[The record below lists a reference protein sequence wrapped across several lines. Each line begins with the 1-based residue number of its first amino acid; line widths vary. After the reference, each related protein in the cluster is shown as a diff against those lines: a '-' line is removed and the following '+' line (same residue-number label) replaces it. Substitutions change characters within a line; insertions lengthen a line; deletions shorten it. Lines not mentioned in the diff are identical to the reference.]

1 MTVGEAR
8 VLGALSGVRDPEL
21 DEPITELGFV
31 SDLEIEDKAV
41 YIRLRLPTYFCAPNF
56 AYLMVA
62 DAREAALSVPGIGK
76 ANVILDDHYAS
87 DEINGGVNEGQGI
100 DGAFP
105 GETEGPDLGELRSI
119 FQRKSFVSRQEKL
132 CRALLADGRTP
143 AELVRMRVGDLPP
156 TDEAEKYLERR
167 AELGV
172 DVSPG
177 SPLIIDPD
185 GRRVPE
191 EAVVE
196 HLRFA
201 KTVRVSIEGNAGL
214 CRGLLDVRYRSARG
228 VGQKEE
234 KKEAT
239 L

>member
-1 MTVGEAR
+1 MTVDAAR
-8 VLGALSGVRDPEL
+8 VLDALSDVRDPEL

-31 SDLEIEDKAV
+31 SGLEIEGETV
-41 YIRLRLPTYFCAPNF
+41 SIRLRLPTYFCAPNF

-62 DAREAALSVPGIGK
+62 DAREAILSVPGVRW

-87 DEINGGVNEGQGI
+87 DEINGGVNEGQGF

-105 GETEGPDLGELRSI
+105 GETEGPNLGDLRSI
-119 FQRKSFVSRQEKL
+119 FQRKSFVSRQETL
-132 CRALLADGRTP
+132 CRALLAGGRTP

-156 TDEAEKYLERR
+156 TDEAKNYLKRR
-167 AELGV
+167 AELGL

-177 SPLIIDPD
+177 ATLIVDPD
-185 GRRVPE
+185 GEKVPE

-201 KTVRVSIEGNAGL
+201 RTVRVSIEGNAGL
-214 CRGLLDVRYRSARG
+214 CRGLLATRYG
-228 VGQKEE
+228 LGEIEE
-234 KKEAT
+234 VKR
-239 L
+239 

>member
-1 MTVGEAR
+1 MTVDAAR
-8 VLGALSGVRDPEL
+8 VLDALSDVRDPEL

-31 SDLEIEDKAV
+31 SDLEIEGETV
-41 YIRLRLPTYFCAPNF
+41 NIRLRLPTYFCAPNF

-62 DAREAALSVPGIGK
+62 DAREAILSVPGVRW

-87 DEINGGVNEGQGI
+87 DEINGGVNEGQGF

-105 GETEGPDLGELRSI
+105 GETEGPNLGELRSI

-132 CRALLADGRTP
+132 CRALLAGDRTP

-156 TDEAEKYLERR
+156 TVEAEKYLKRR
-167 AELGV
+167 AELGL
-172 DVSPG
+172 DTSPG
-177 SPLIIDPD
+177 APLIVDPD
-185 GRRVPE
+185 GRKVPE

-201 KTVRVSIEGNAGL
+201 RTVRVSIEGNAGL
-214 CRGLLDVRYRSARG
+214 CRGLLATRYG
-228 VGQKEE
+228 LGEKEE
-234 KKEAT
+234 VKR
-239 L
+239 